1 MTHLM
6 LLYGAGVLSG
16 LNNLYTNYLKP
27 WSVPVGIVCAAAG
40 ALIWMLA
47 GAVGSTTHG
56 AVGIRA
62 CLYGIAGVFIV
73 ASAAA
78 IIAIGTALAA

>member
-6 LLYGAGVLSG
+6 LLYGAGIVTG
-16 LNNLYTNYLKP
+16 LNNFYTNYLKA
-27 WSVPVGIVCAAAG
+27 WSVPAAVVCAAAG
-40 ALIWMLA
+40 ALLWMFA

-62 CLYGIAGVFIV
+62 CLYAIAGVFIV
-73 ASAAA
+73 ASAAS
-78 IIAIGTALAA
+78 IVAIGTALAA